1 MSKTDEFNTLYNL
14 LATLS
19 TKKVKPITAP
29 NTVENTVQH
38 TVENTVQHTVEN
50 TVENT
55 VQHTVE
61 NTVENTDPTALSD
74 TVDNEIIDNIVPF
87 IKQKRTYTRR
97 KPIHSEHVAIE
108 KEMQCKSCLLTVPSE
123 GALIVHYDRS
133 PLCRKWAFQWAFLPD
148 EMQEPVPVKTVY
160 QVAMEYVRQSITG
173 DKELVC
179 KFCKNSFTS
188 LEQHHAHYQTTV
200 ICNRMAHLEFKRIL
214 KSM

>member
-14 LATLS
+14 LANLS
-19 TKKVKPITAP
+19 AKKVKPITAASTAA
-29 NTVENTVQH
+29 NTAASTAKNTAASTAAIEIQNGIENT
-38 TVENTVQHTVEN
+38 
-50 TVENT
+50 
-55 VQHTVE
+55 
-61 NTVENTDPTALSD
+61 D
-74 TVDNEIIDNIVPF
+74 TVDNEVIDNIVPF

-97 KPIHSEHVAIE
+97 KPTHSDLDKEPPILE
-108 KEMQCKSCLLTVPSE
+108 KEGMQCKSCLLSVPSE

-133 PLCRKWAFQWAFLPD
+133 PLCRKWAFLPD

-160 QVAMEYVRQSITG
+160 QVAMEYVRQSITA
-173 DKELVC
+173 DKELTC

-214 KSM
+214 KSI

>member
-14 LATLS
+14 LANLS
-19 TKKVKPITAP
+19 AKKVKPITAP
-29 NTVENTVQH
+29 NAAPSTAAIEIQNTIENTDTVENEV
-38 TVENTVQHTVEN
+38 
-50 TVENT
+50 
-55 VQHTVE
+55 
-61 NTVENTDPTALSD
+61 
-74 TVDNEIIDNIVPF
+74 IDNIVPF

-97 KPIHSEHVAIE
+97 KPTHSDLDKEPPILE
-108 KEMQCKSCLLTVPSE
+108 KEGMQCKSCLLSVPSE

-133 PLCRKWAFQWAFLPD
+133 PLCRKWAFLPD

-160 QVAMEYVRQSITG
+160 QVAMEYVRQSITA
-173 DKELVC
+173 DKDLTC

-188 LEQHHAHYQTTV
+188 LEQHHAHYQTTI